1 MLKKIQEFFQSL
13 LKTGKSGITQTD
25 QAAETIEDLAEVYG
39 KYDPTTPPGQ
49 FKEQKPIIDQEGN
62 IKTRVASYTPE
73 GFTETQKRT
82 GVGSFSDESLREQY
96 FDEGFD
102 ATESLEEFII
112 RKRGITPEAR
122 ATELREKGRIKSLE
136 QVDDTMVEK
145 KIEPETIQLINNL
158 GKSTGREPKDIR
170 QLIVDKMNEGY
181 SPGDPK
187 RVTID
192 DDARINAY
200 LESQTLMDPGFVDEL
215 VEETMELPR
224 SKKPTG
230 DPILDDLIAQEA
242 ELVKKGAKQS
252 EELKTIRENSLEV
265 KRMLDDMGLDTSDID
280 FDIIKNSDDLNAVR
294 REAMKVERLMS
305 GMMGGGMD
313 DLVRGGNLEKA
324 MESISGQ
331 ARSDMALA
339 KEMAEMA
346 RTPGELETAI
356 KRMEEIQKAYEE
368 SVRTGVYES
377 PFSPQRILNA
387 KGGRIGFDEGG
398 GPKMSRRGFLGMM
411 GAGIAS
417 LFVPKGAQR
426 VAEIATAGATK
437 VPLTAEGMPIWFPS
451 LVNKIRKEGKLRK
464 ATYADAKG
472 GEPIDVYTFEDP
484 SLSGKKLFMEE
495 NIQTGAITISG
506 RGDDMQI
513 AELTFR
519 PGEESIMLSPKDRT
533 RKVSKAP
540 NEFTAEEFMKGP
552 GEGIGDFENFG
563 GMEDLRFGLD
573 TWENLVKS
581 PKQKLEEIAEKFK
594 TTQKNPT
601 PDVDV
606 DEFAKGGRV
615 GYKSGGGVETLFRRK
630 AS

>member
-13 LKTGKSGITQTD
+13 LKTGKSGITKTD

-49 FKEQKPIIDQEGN
+49 FKEQKPIMDQEGN

-73 GFTETQKRT
+73 SFTETQKRT

-200 LESQTLMDPGFVDEL
+200 LESQTLMDPGFVDDL

-280 FDIIKNSDDLNAVR
+280 FDIIKNSDDLDAVR

-398 GPKMSRRGFLGMM
+398 GPKMSSRGFLGMM
-411 GAGIAS
+411 GAGLAS

-519 PGEESIMLSPKDRT
+519 PGEESIMVSPKGSKT
-533 RKVSKAP
+533 SKAP
-540 NEFTAEEFMKGP
+540 NVFEAEEFMKGP

-581 PKQKLEEIAEKFK
+581 PKQKLEEIAEKFT
-594 TTQKNPT
+594 TTQRNPT

-606 DEFAKGGRV
+606 EEFAKGGRV

>member
-13 LKTGKSGITQTD
+13 LKTGKSGITKTD

-200 LESQTLMDPGFVDEL
+200 IESQVLMDPGFVDDL

-280 FDIIKNSDDLNAVR
+280 FDIIKNSDDLDAVR

-377 PFSPQRILNA
+377 PFSPARILNA

-411 GAGIAS
+411 GAGLAS

-519 PGEESIMLSPKDRT
+519 PGEESIMVSPKGSKT
-533 RKVSKAP
+533 SKAP
-540 NEFTAEEFMKGP
+540 NVFEAEEFMKGP

-594 TTQKNPT
+594 TTQRNPT
-601 PDVDV
+601 PNVDV

-615 GYKSGGGVETLFRRK
+615 GYNMGGGIQTLFRRK

>member
-13 LKTGKSGITQTD
+13 LKTGKSGITKTD

-224 SKKPTG
+224 SNKPTG

-252 EELKTIRENSLEV
+252 EELKTIRENSL
-265 KRMLDDMGLDTSDID
+265 
-280 FDIIKNSDDLNAVR
+280 
-294 REAMKVERLMS
+294 
-305 GMMGGGMD
+305 
-313 DLVRGGNLEKA
+313 
-324 MESISGQ
+324 
-331 ARSDMALA
+331 
-339 KEMAEMA
+339 
-346 RTPGELETAI
+346 
-356 KRMEEIQKAYEE
+356 
-368 SVRTGVYES
+368 
-377 PFSPQRILNA
+377 
-387 KGGRIGFDEGG
+387 
-398 GPKMSRRGFLGMM
+398 
-411 GAGIAS
+411 
-417 LFVPKGAQR
+417 
-426 VAEIATAGATK
+426 
-437 VPLTAEGMPIWFPS
+437 
-451 LVNKIRKEGKLRK
+451 
-464 ATYADAKG
+464 
-472 GEPIDVYTFEDP
+472 
-484 SLSGKKLFMEE
+484 
-495 NIQTGAITISG
+495 
-506 RGDDMQI
+506 
-513 AELTFR
+513 
-519 PGEESIMLSPKDRT
+519 
-533 RKVSKAP
+533 
-540 NEFTAEEFMKGP
+540 
-552 GEGIGDFENFG
+552 
-563 GMEDLRFGLD
+563 
-573 TWENLVKS
+573 
-581 PKQKLEEIAEKFK
+581 
-594 TTQKNPT
+594 
-601 PDVDV
+601 
-606 DEFAKGGRV
+606 
-615 GYKSGGGVETLFRRK
+615 
-630 AS
+630 

>member
-13 LKTGKSGITQTD
+13 LKTGKSGITKTD

-170 QLIVDKMNEGY
+170 QLIVDKMNDGY

-200 LESQTLMDPGFVDEL
+200 LESQVLMDPGFVDDL

-280 FDIIKNSDDLNAVR
+280 FDIIKNSDDLDAVR

-377 PFSPQRILNA
+377 PFSPARILNA

-519 PGEESIMLSPKDRT
+519 PGEESIMVSPKGSKT
-533 RKVSKAP
+533 SKAP
-540 NEFTAEEFMKGP
+540 NVFEAEEFMKGP

-594 TTQKNPT
+594 TTQRNPT

-606 DEFAKGGRV
+606 EEFAKGGRV

>member
-1 MLKKIQEFFQSL
+1 M
-13 LKTGKSGITQTD
+13 
-25 QAAETIEDLAEVYG
+25 
-39 KYDPTTPPGQ
+39 
-49 FKEQKPIIDQEGN
+49 
-62 IKTRVASYTPE
+62 
-73 GFTETQKRT
+73 
-82 GVGSFSDESLREQY
+82 
-96 FDEGFD
+96 
-102 ATESLEEFII
+102 
-112 RKRGITPEAR
+112 
-122 ATELREKGRIKSLE
+122 
-136 QVDDTMVEK
+136 
-145 KIEPETIQLINNL
+145 
-158 GKSTGREPKDIR
+158 
-170 QLIVDKMNEGY
+170 
-181 SPGDPK
+181 
-187 RVTID
+187 
-192 DDARINAY
+192 
-200 LESQTLMDPGFVDEL
+200 
-215 VEETMELPR
+215 
-224 SKKPTG
+224 
-230 DPILDDLIAQEA
+230 
-242 ELVKKGAKQS
+242 
-252 EELKTIRENSLEV
+252 
-265 KRMLDDMGLDTSDID
+265 
-280 FDIIKNSDDLNAVR
+280 
-294 REAMKVERLMS
+294 
-305 GMMGGGMD
+305 
-313 DLVRGGNLEKA
+313 
-324 MESISGQ
+324 
-331 ARSDMALA
+331 
-339 KEMAEMA
+339 
-346 RTPGELETAI
+346 
-356 KRMEEIQKAYEE
+356 
-368 SVRTGVYES
+368 TGVYES
-377 PFSPQRILNA
+377 PFSPKRILNA

-519 PGEESIMLSPKDRT
+519 PGEESIMVSPKGSKT
-533 RKVSKAP
+533 SKAP
-540 NEFTAEEFMKGP
+540 NVFEAEEFMKGP

>member
-13 LKTGKSGITQTD
+13 LKTGKSGITKTD

-170 QLIVDKMNEGY
+170 QLIVDKMNDGY

-200 LESQTLMDPGFVDEL
+200 IESQVLMDPGFVDEL

-280 FDIIKNSDDLNAVR
+280 FDIIKNSDDLDAVR

-377 PFSPQRILNA
+377 PFSPARILNA

-519 PGEESIMLSPKDRT
+519 PGEESIMVSPKGSKT
-533 RKVSKAP
+533 SKAP
-540 NEFTAEEFMKGP
+540 NVFEAEEFMKGP

-581 PKQKLEEIAEKFK
+581 PKQKLEEIAEKFT
-594 TTQKNPT
+594 TTQRNPT

-606 DEFAKGGRV
+606 EEFAKGGRV

>member
-13 LKTGKSGITQTD
+13 LKTGKSGITKTD

-200 LESQTLMDPGFVDEL
+200 IESQVLMDPGFVDDL

-280 FDIIKNSDDLNAVR
+280 FDIIKNSDDLDAVR

-356 KRMEEIQKAYEE
+356 KRMEEIQKACEE
-368 SVRTGVYES
+368 AVRTGVYES
-377 PFSPQRILNA
+377 PFSPARILNA

-519 PGEESIMLSPKDRT
+519 PGEESIMVSPKGSKT
-533 RKVSKAP
+533 SKAP
-540 NEFTAEEFMKGP
+540 NVFEAEEFMKGP

-581 PKQKLEEIAEKFK
+581 PKQKLEEIAEKFT
-594 TTQKNPT
+594 TTQRNPT

-606 DEFAKGGRV
+606 EEFAKGGRV

>member
-13 LKTGKSGITQTD
+13 LKTGKSGITKTD

-200 LESQTLMDPGFVDEL
+200 LESQALMDPGFVDEL

-280 FDIIKNSDDLNAVR
+280 FDIIKNSDDLDAVR

-519 PGEESIMLSPKDRT
+519 PGEESIMVSPKGSKT
-533 RKVSKAP
+533 SKAP
-540 NEFTAEEFMKGP
+540 NVFEAEEFMKGP

-581 PKQKLEEIAEKFK
+581 PKQKLEEIAEKFT
-594 TTQKNPT
+594 TTQRNPT

-606 DEFAKGGRV
+606 EEFAKGGRV

>member
-1 MLKKIQEFFQSL
+1 
-13 LKTGKSGITQTD
+13 
-25 QAAETIEDLAEVYG
+25 
-39 KYDPTTPPGQ
+39 
-49 FKEQKPIIDQEGN
+49 
-62 IKTRVASYTPE
+62 
-73 GFTETQKRT
+73 
-82 GVGSFSDESLREQY
+82 
-96 FDEGFD
+96 
-102 ATESLEEFII
+102 
-112 RKRGITPEAR
+112 
-122 ATELREKGRIKSLE
+122 
-136 QVDDTMVEK
+136 MVEK

-170 QLIVDKMNEGY
+170 QLIVDKMNDGY

-200 LESQTLMDPGFVDEL
+200 IESQVLMDPGFVDEL

-280 FDIIKNSDDLNAVR
+280 FDIIKNSDDLDAVR

-377 PFSPQRILNA
+377 PFSPARILNA

-519 PGEESIMLSPKDRT
+519 PGEESIMVSPKGSKT
-533 RKVSKAP
+533 SKAP
-540 NEFTAEEFMKGP
+540 NVFEAEEFMKGP

-594 TTQKNPT
+594 TTQRNPT

-606 DEFAKGGRV
+606 EEFAKGGRV

>member
-200 LESQTLMDPGFVDEL
+200 LESQALMDPGFVDEL

-411 GAGIAS
+411 GAGLAS

-519 PGEESIMLSPKDRT
+519 PGEESIMVSPKGSKT
-533 RKVSKAP
+533 SKAP
-540 NEFTAEEFMKGP
+540 NVFEAEEFMKGP

-581 PKQKLEEIAEKFK
+581 PKQKLEEAAEKFT
-594 TTQKNPT
+594 TTQRNPT

-606 DEFAKGGRV
+606 EEFAKGGRV